1 MNEIYAGVGSSN
13 RGLVGR
19 ALAPEQPAPGQ
30 PPQSAA
36 IFNGMME
43 RLGGLMAMA
52 ERVETLADRLTGQAP
67 ADPRGADGVNATMPQ
82 AFNARLD
89 LCIEGM
95 DAVRARLQAALQRL
109 ERFA

>member
-1 MNEIYAGVGSSN
+1 MNEIY
-13 RGLVGR
+13 
-19 ALAPEQPAPGQ
+19 QPNQARVLPSRSDPRSDSAQ

-52 ERVETLADRLTGQAP
+52 ERAESLADRLTGFPP
-67 ADPRGADGVNATMPQ
+67 ADPKAPDTGVNATLPQ